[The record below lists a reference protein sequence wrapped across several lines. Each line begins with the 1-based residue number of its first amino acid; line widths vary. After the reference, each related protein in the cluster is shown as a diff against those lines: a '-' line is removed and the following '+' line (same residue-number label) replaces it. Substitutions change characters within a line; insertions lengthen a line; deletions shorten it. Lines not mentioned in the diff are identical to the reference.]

1 MTRHDLIQG
10 LGADADSAGRAALE
24 LFESRDAAERMADA
38 AISAAVRASVA
49 EGNHNAAALLL
60 LGYDSSTEA
69 AELLSGLR
77 DSAAGS
83 LTKLQ
88 PWTQLVPA
96 ALVADIALSRQGDG
110 EARNRLLESIETG
123 ELATLTFL
131 VSVLREIDASELLQ
145 ALARS
150 LDDERE
156 VSGGVPSGAT
166 PARRL
171 ADDAV
176 DAFVER
182 LGLDVGFSL
191 DSARRYTSAE
201 AGEVKSRILGS
212 IPQ

>member
-24 LFESRDAAERMADA
+24 LFESLDATERMADA
-38 AISAAVRASVA
+38 EISAAVRASVA

-60 LGYDSSTEA
+60 LGYDTSTEA
-69 AELLSGLR
+69 AVLLSDLR
-77 DSAAGS
+77 DAGAGS

-88 PWTQLVPA
+88 PWTQVVPVTLV
-96 ALVADIALSRQGDG
+96 VDIALSRLGDG
-110 EARNRLLESIETG
+110 EARNRLLELIENG

-131 VSVLREIDASELLQ
+131 VSVLREIDTPELLQ

-156 VSGGVPSGAT
+156 VSGGVPSGAA

-182 LGLDVGFSL
+182 LGLDVDFSL
-191 DSARRYTSAE
+191 DSARRYTAAE
-201 AGEVKSRILGS
+201 VGDVKSRILGS